1 MDTNVYYIGL
11 RSKVTHPSKAFKYID
26 LLFKHIERVPM
37 KLNFRHLS
45 ASIFG
50 VVLTA
55 LSLPVFAQIPAELV
69 GKSIKIIVPQAP
81 GGASDAI
88 ARLMA
93 NELSQRWSTTIVVE
107 NRPGAGGNIGS
118 EAVAKSAPDGAT
130 WLMSYSGTHAINPFL
145 YTKMSFDM
153 IKDLAPIASLATLP
167 FLLVVNPSLPAK
179 NIAEYVAYAK
189 ANPGKI
195 NIASSGNG
203 SVNHLLNEM
212 LGLAADIKTTHIPYK
227 GVAPALTDVMGGQV
241 QGVYAS
247 APSVMGQ
254 IKSGAVRPLAASA
267 TRRAEALPD
276 VPTFAEAGYPAL
288 ALDAWFGFF
297 VNSATPLALRE
308 KIHAEVNKVLAD
320 PKVVT
325 QLRASGA
332 VTMISTLPAFQ
343 TIINNDLE
351 QWGKAVRASGAKID

>member
-1 MDTNVYYIGL
+1 M
-11 RSKVTHPSKAFKYID
+11 KVNFGR
-26 LLFKHIERVPM
+26 LFTSTVGIMAVS
-37 KLNFRHLS
+37 LS
-45 ASIFG
+45 MTVA
-50 VVLTA
+50 
-55 LSLPVFAQIPAELV
+55 AQIPAELT
-69 GKSIKIIVPQAP
+69 GKSIKIIVPQAA

-93 NELSQRWSTTIVVE
+93 SELSQRWNTSIVVE

-118 EAVAKSAPDGAT
+118 EAVAKSPGDGTT
-130 WLMSYSGTHAINPFL
+130 WLMSYSGTHAINPSL
-145 YTKMSFDM
+145 YKKMSFDM
-153 IKDLAPIASLATLP
+153 AKDLVPIASLATLP
-167 FLLVVNPSLPAK
+167 FVLVVNPALPVK

-212 LGLAADIKTTHIPYK
+212 LGLAADIKTTHVPYK

-267 TRRAEALPD
+267 TRRSEALPD
-276 VPTFAEAGYPAL
+276 VPTFGEAGYPAL
-288 ALDAWFGFF
+288 ALDSWFALF
-297 VNSATPLALRE
+297 VSSATPVPLRQQ
-308 KIHAEVNKVLAD
+308 IHAEINKVLAD
-320 PKVVT
+320 SKVVE
-325 QLRASGA
+325 QLRARGA
-332 VTMISTLPAFQ
+332 ATLITNLPEFQ
-343 TIINNDLE
+343 KVIDNDLE
-351 QWGKAVRASGAKID
+351 QWGKAVRASGATID

>member
-1 MDTNVYYIGL
+1 M
-11 RSKVTHPSKAFKYID
+11 KVNFGR
-26 LLFKHIERVPM
+26 LFTSTVGIMAVS
-37 KLNFRHLS
+37 LS
-45 ASIFG
+45 MTVA
-50 VVLTA
+50 
-55 LSLPVFAQIPAELV
+55 AQIPAELT
-69 GKSIKIIVPQAP
+69 GKSIKIIVPQAA

-93 NELSQRWSTTIVVE
+93 SELSQRWNTSIVVE

-118 EAVAKSAPDGAT
+118 EAVAKSPGDGTT
-130 WLMSYSGTHAINPFL
+130 WLMSYSGTHAINPSL
-145 YTKMSFDM
+145 YKKMSFDM
-153 IKDLAPIASLATLP
+153 AKDLVPIASLATLP
-167 FLLVVNPSLPAK
+167 FVLVVNPALPVK

-212 LGLAADIKTTHIPYK
+212 LGLAADIKTTHVPYK

-267 TRRAEALPD
+267 TRRSEALPD
-276 VPTFAEAGYPAL
+276 VPTFGEAGYPAL
-288 ALDAWFGFF
+288 ALDSWFALF
-297 VNSATPLALRE
+297 VSSATPMPLRQQ
-308 KIHAEVNKVLAD
+308 IHAEINKVLAD
-320 PKVVT
+320 PKVVE
-325 QLRASGA
+325 QLRARGA
-332 VTMISTLPAFQ
+332 ATLITNLPEFQ
-343 TIINNDLE
+343 KVIDNDLE
-351 QWGKAVRASGAKID
+351 QWGKAVRASGATID

>member
-1 MDTNVYYIGL
+1 MKINLKKILVAAF
-11 RSKVTHPSKAFKYID
+11 SVVTVSFS
-26 LLFKHIERVPM
+26 
-37 KLNFRHLS
+37 LS
-45 ASIFG
+45 A
-50 VVLTA
+50 
-55 LSLPVFAQIPAELV
+55 FAQIPAELT
-69 GKSIKIIVPQAP
+69 GKSIKIIVPQAA

-93 NELSQRWSTTIVVE
+93 SELSQRWNTTIVVE

-118 EAVAKSAPDGAT
+118 EAVAKSLGDGTT
-130 WLMSYSGTHAINPFL
+130 WLMSYSGTHAINPSL
-145 YTKMSFDM
+145 YKKMSFDM
-153 IKDLAPIASLATLP
+153 AKDLVPIASLATLP
-167 FLLVVNPSLPAK
+167 FVLVVNPSLPVK

-212 LGLAADIKTTHIPYK
+212 LGLAADIKTTHVPYK

-267 TRRAEALPD
+267 SRRSEALPD
-276 VPTFAEAGYPAL
+276 VPTFGEAGYPAL
-288 ALDAWFGFF
+288 ALDSWFALF
-297 VNSATPLALRE
+297 VSSSTPMPLRQQ
-308 KIHAEVNKVLAD
+308 IHAEINKVLAD
-320 PKVVT
+320 PKVVE
-325 QLRASGA
+325 QLRARGA
-332 VTMISTLPAFQ
+332 STLITTLPEFQ
-343 TIINNDLE
+343 KVIDNDLE
-351 QWGKAVRASGAKID
+351 QWGKAVRASGATID